1 MSWIAPLADYL
12 ETQSLGTKGTN
23 LFIGMMPDNTSLST
37 VLFSYD
43 GEIVETM
50 KSGIALYKPQL
61 QVRVRGAKED
71 YTTPYNRLLA
81 IQTALSSIANQTL
94 GGVTYLRVRPTS
106 NVNSLGQDT
115 NLRFDFTVNFE
126 VTYYE

>member
-1 MSWIAPLADYL
+1 MSWIVPLADYL
-12 ETQSLGTKGTN
+12 QTQSLGTKGTN
-23 LFIGMMPDNTSLST
+23 LFVGMMPDTNSVCT
-37 VLFSYD
+37 VLMAYD

-50 KSGIALYKPQL
+50 TSGIALYKPQL

-81 IQTALSSIANQTL
+81 IQDALSTISNQTL
-94 GGVTYLRVRPTS
+94 GGVKYLRVRPTS

-126 VTYYE
+126 VTYE